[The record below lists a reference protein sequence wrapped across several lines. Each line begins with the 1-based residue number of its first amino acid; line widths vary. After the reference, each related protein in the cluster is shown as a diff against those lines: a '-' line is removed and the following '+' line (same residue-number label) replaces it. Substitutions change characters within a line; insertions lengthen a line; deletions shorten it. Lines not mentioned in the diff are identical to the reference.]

1 MQVFIFF
8 CLITSYVVIMSK
20 RETQSIT
27 IRLPKE
33 LVDWIDQQIDDV
45 NYRNRTHIIEKA
57 LIEFKL
63 KRK

>member
-8 CLITSYVVIMSK
+8 CLIKSYVVIMSK

-33 LVDWIDQQIDDV
+33 LVDWIDQQIDDI

>member
-33 LVDWIDQQIDDV
+33 LVDWIDKQIDDI

-63 KRK
+63 KRE

>member
-1 MQVFIFF
+1 
-8 CLITSYVVIMSK
+8 MSK

>member
-33 LVDWIDQQIDDV
+33 LVDWIDQQIDDI

-63 KRK
+63 RRK